1 MEVLQLLG
9 DKLWE
14 KIGRSMEIVEQRLR
28 RTVSILERAGIP
40 YAVVGGN
47 AVRIWVA
54 QVDPGAVRATNDVDI
69 LIRPG
74 DLERVKLAME
84 DAGYHYRQTSGVDMF
99 VEAENESAR
108 NAVHV
113 VLSGEM
119 VRMDDY
125 EANPDV
131 EPHEY
136 GAEFRTLPL
145 EKLVRMKLNS
155 FRLKDRVHVLDMIQV
170 GLIDASWCD
179 RFPDPLRSRLQGLI
193 DNPNQ

>member
-14 KIGRSMEIVEQRLR
+14 RIGRSMEIVEQRLR
-28 RTVSILERAGIP
+28 RTVGVLERAAIP

-69 LIRPG
+69 LIRPN
-74 DLERVKLAME
+74 DLERVKLAMQG
-84 DAGYHYRQTSGVDMF
+84 AGYHYRQSAGLDMF
-99 VEAENESAR
+99 VEGENESAR

-119 VRMDDY
+119 VRMDDF

-136 GAEFRTLPL
+136 GDEFRTLPL
-145 EKLVRMKLNS
+145 EKLVRMKLNA
-155 FRLKDRVHVLDMIQV
+155 FRLKDRVHLLDMIQV
-170 GLIDASWCD
+170 GLIGAKWCD
-179 RFPDPLRSRLQGLI
+179 RFPDPLRSRLQELI